1 MKDTMEIVNRL
12 AEFREKRGFSA
23 AVLAKNIGVSRQTI
37 YAMEAGDYVPNTAVA
52 LKLARALEAT
62 VEEIFRLPEAGS
74 LPTQQAALMPDA
86 GSSAPGT
93 RIQLCRVDE
102 KLIASAPPPV
112 EWHFSPSDGSV
123 VSYTPNNKVKL
134 QVLFHAEHEYRHRIS
149 IAGCDPAVSVLA
161 RHVQLAG
168 IELILSQRNSSQ
180 SLSLLHGSYIH
191 IAGSHLRDE
200 STGESNLPTVK
211 KSFPRNSVAVV
222 SFAEWQQGFLT
233 QRNNPKSI
241 KNAGY
246 LSKKGILIV
255 NREHGSGSRVLLDA
269 ELKRAGISGT
279 QVQGYDR
286 LVDGHLTAA
295 WHVRAGLADCCVA
308 TEAAARA
315 FDLDFIPL
323 TTERYDLVIRRRHL
337 DLPGI
342 QILLDTLNRSSFRR
356 ELEGL
361 GGYDTR
367 TTGSKLM

>member
-1 MKDTMEIVNRL
+1 M
-12 AEFREKRGFSA
+12 
-23 AVLAKNIGVSRQTI
+23 
-37 YAMEAGDYVPNTAVA
+37 
-52 LKLARALEAT
+52 
-62 VEEIFRLPEAGS
+62 
-74 LPTQQAALMPDA
+74 
-86 GSSAPGT
+86 
-93 RIQLCRVDE
+93 
-102 KLIASAPPPV
+102 
-112 EWHFSPSDGSV
+112 
-123 VSYTPNNKVKL
+123 
-134 QVLFHAEHEYRHRIS
+134 LFHAEHEYRNRIS

-168 IELILSQRNSSQ
+168 IDLILSQRNSSQ
-180 SLSLLHGSYIH
+180 SLSLLQEGYVHV
-191 IAGSHLRDE
+191 AGSHLRDE
-200 STGESNLPTVK
+200 ATGESNLPTVEK
-211 KSFPRNSVAVV
+211 AFPKNSVAVV
-222 SFAEWQQGFLT
+222 SFAEWQQGFLI
-233 QRNNPKSI
+233 QKNNPKGI

-246 LSKKGILIV
+246 LSKKSVLIV
-255 NREHGSGSRVLLDA
+255 NREPGSGSRALLDA
-269 ELKRAGISGT
+269 ELKRAGIPGA

-315 FDLDFIPL
+315 FDLDFISL

-337 DLPGI
+337 ELPGV